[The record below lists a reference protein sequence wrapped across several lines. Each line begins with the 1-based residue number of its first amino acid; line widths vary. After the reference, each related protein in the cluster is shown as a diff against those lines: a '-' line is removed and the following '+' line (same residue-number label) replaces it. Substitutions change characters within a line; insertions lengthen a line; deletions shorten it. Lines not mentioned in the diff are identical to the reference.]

1 MMPASQP
8 AAGPA
13 RDEFSDLRSGHYRLL
28 SLLLAKPPTP
38 DTLDL
43 VAGLTG
49 DDTALGQA
57 YAALARTA
65 AQADPAQVAQEHF
78 DVFVGVGR
86 GELLP
91 YGSFYLTGF
100 LNERP
105 LAALRADLAV
115 LGITRAP
122 GHHDPEDHIAFL
134 CELMADMAMGHVV
147 PQGTVTEASL
157 FQRHLAPWA
166 AQFFDDLAITPSARF
181 YRPLAEVGRIW
192 IDIDA
197 RAFALAG

>member
-1 MMPASQP
+1 MPASQP
-8 AAGPA
+8 ASGPA

-28 SLLLAKPPTP
+28 SLLLAKAPASG
-38 DTLDL
+38 TLQL

-49 DDTALGQA
+49 DDSALGQA
-57 YAALARTA
+57 YGALARTA
-65 AQADPAQVAQEHF
+65 AAADPDVVAQEFF
-78 DVFVGVGR
+78 DLFVGVGR

-91 YGSFYLTGF
+91 YASFYLTGF

-105 LAALRADLAV
+105 LAALRADLAA

-122 GHHDPEDHIAFL
+122 GHHDPEDHIAFV
-134 CELMADMAMGHVV
+134 CELMADMAAHRVA
-147 PQGTVTEASL
+147 PQGALTEAAL

-166 AQFFDDLAITPSARF
+166 AQFFDDLAIAPSARF

-197 RAFALAG
+197 RAFALAA

>member
-1 MMPASQP
+1 VTPASQP
-8 AAGPA
+8 VTGRA
-13 RDEFSDLRSGHYRLL
+13 RDEFSDLRAGHYRLL
-28 SLLLAKPPTP
+28 SLLLATEPTR
-38 DTLDL
+38 DTLNL
-43 VAGLTG
+43 VAGLSG
-49 DDTALGQA
+49 DSTALGQA

-65 AQADPAQVAQEHF
+65 AEADSDAVAREF
-78 DVFVGVGR
+78 FELFVGVGR

-91 YGSFYLTGF
+91 YASFYITGF

-105 LAALRADLAV
+105 LAMLRADLAA
-115 LGITRAP
+115 LGVTRAP

-134 CELMADMAMGHVV
+134 CEVMADMAAGRVAS
-147 PQGTVTEASL
+147 QGAVTEQAL

-166 AQFFDDLAITPSARF
+166 AQFFDDLAIAPSARF

-197 RAFALAG
+197 RAFALAA